1 MTKSLPTLIAALLL
15 AALVLPA
22 SAQNPGGDTS
32 SVITE
37 TSPGKGT
44 ITESRTITATV
55 EQIDAAK
62 RQVTLRGPK
71 GKVVALTLGPDV
83 RNLDQVKVGDRVVVR
98 YVEALS
104 LTLMKGGKELR
115 GSTEASDAARVPAG
129 ERPGGIVAD
138 QVKVTADVVS
148 VNAKTHMVRLRGP
161 EQTVDLH
168 IRDPQQ
174 LKLIKVGDQVDA
186 VYTQAVA
193 LSVEP
198 AAAAKK

>member
-1 MTKSLPTLIAALLL
+1 MTKPLSTLIAALLL
-15 AALVLPA
+15 GALVLPA
-22 SAQNPGGDTS
+22 SAQKPAGDTS

-44 ITESRTITATV
+44 ITESRTIVATV

-62 RQVTLRGPK
+62 RQVTLKGPK
-71 GKVVALTLGPDV
+71 GNVVALTLGPDV

-115 GSTEASDAARVPAG
+115 SSTEVADAARVPAG
-129 ERPGGIVAD
+129 ERPGGIVGD
-138 QVKVTADVVS
+138 QIKVTADVIAVDT
-148 VNAKTHMVRLRGP
+148 KKHTVRLRGP
-161 EQTVDLH
+161 EQTVELH

-198 AAAAKK
+198 AVKK